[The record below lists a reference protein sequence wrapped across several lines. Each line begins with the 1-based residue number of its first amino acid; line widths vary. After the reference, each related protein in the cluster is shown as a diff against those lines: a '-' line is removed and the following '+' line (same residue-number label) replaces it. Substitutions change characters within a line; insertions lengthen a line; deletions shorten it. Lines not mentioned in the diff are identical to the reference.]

1 MQQPSVNKINYCLDT
16 NIVSEVLRKNPVVNQ
31 RLQDEL
37 DKGNKVYISSIV
49 YYEIVRGLK
58 AAAASN
64 KLKGF
69 MQIYHV
75 LAKLPLNMAA
85 IEKAIDIYV
94 DLHKGNQIEDNDIY
108 IAAIAM
114 ANDCTLVTANEKH
127 FSRINNLKYENWK
140 R

>member
-1 MQQPSVNKINYCLDT
+1 MQQPSANKISYCLDT

-69 MQIYHV
+69 MQIYRV

-127 FSRINNLKYENWK
+127 FSRINGLIYENWIH
-140 R
+140 

>member
-1 MQQPSVNKINYCLDT
+1 MQSPSANKINYCLDT
-16 NIVSEVLRKNPVVNQ
+16 NIVSEVLRNNPVVNQ
-31 RLQDEL
+31 RLQSEL

-69 MQIYHV
+69 MKIYRI
-75 LAKLPLNMAA
+75 LAKLPLDMKA
-85 IEKAIDIYV
+85 IEKAVDIYV
-94 DLHKGNQIEDNDIY
+94 SLHKGQQIEDNDIY

-114 ANDCTLVTANEKH
+114 VNDCTLVTANEKH
-127 FSRINNLKYENWK
+127 FSRIQGLTHVSW
-140 R
+140 RI